1 MYLMS
6 LASCV
11 VVFFSLH
18 GLIPTTRIGIRQ
30 RNGIYQ
36 SLIPYLVK
44 KIFDTSTLTFC
55 LELTPAGMQRRASD
69 DGSDEAARDIS

>member
-6 LASCV
+6 LALCV

-30 RNGIYQ
+30 GNGIYQ
-36 SLIPYLVK
+36 SLFPYLVT
-44 KIFDTSTLTFC
+44 KIYETFC